1 MVKKKKEKDMI
12 PFTLKKL
19 IVVEETKSK
28 HLQRQVL

>member
-12 PFTLKKL
+12 PFALKKL

-28 HLQRQVL
+28 HLQR